1 MEHHA
6 DALESLNKAIALVP
20 NDAFAFQER
29 GNLLMRLNR
38 HADAVAD
45 FSRALAVR
53 PDDPDLLYSR
63 GNTHSILKNYP
74 ETIRDCTR
82 LLQIQPDY
90 PYARGVLVHSKLQ
103 CCDWTGLDDQQ
114 REISLGIAG
123 GKRVVSPFNH
133 KALSDSPEEQLQ
145 CASNWV
151 RHECPP
157 TRPLWQGESYKHDR
171 IRLAYLSADLNNT
184 AVATLMAGVF
194 EHHNRTRFA
203 PIAVSFGPDSPTPMR
218 ARLIA
223 AFEAFHDVREKSD
236 QDIAIQL
243 HALGIDIAVDLMGFT
258 GACRPRIFAARPAPV
273 QVNFVGFPGTMGAS
287 YMDYI
292 LADRIVIPAA
302 DATYYSEKIV
312 YLPDCYQPND
322 DKRRVADKVPTRSEA
337 GLPEQGFVFCCFNNS
352 YKIMPDEI
360 GRAHV

>member
-1 MEHHA
+1 MLFRSVLARTEVTAELICDLHHVHPGMCRVAIAAKGAHRILANHALLCRSPGQLIQSNGLCHMGYALPAAIGAALAKPGAPVVAMIGDGSLLMELGVFRFLDGVLGLYSNLAVAWNHRGNALLERGRNVEALQSYDRSIAIRPDIAEVWRHRAVALMQLEHHA

-171 IRLAYLSADLNNT
+171 IRLAY
-184 AVATLMAGVF
+184 
-194 EHHNRTRFA
+194 
-203 PIAVSFGPDSPTPMR
+203 
-218 ARLIA
+218 
-223 AFEAFHDVREKSD
+223 
-236 QDIAIQL
+236 Q
-243 HALGIDIAVDLMGFT
+243 
-258 GACRPRIFAARPAPV
+258 
-273 QVNFVGFPGTMGAS
+273 
-287 YMDYI
+287 
-292 LADRIVIPAA
+292 
-302 DATYYSEKIV
+302 
-312 YLPDCYQPND
+312 
-322 DKRRVADKVPTRSEA
+322 
-337 GLPEQGFVFCCFNNS
+337 
-352 YKIMPDEI
+352 I